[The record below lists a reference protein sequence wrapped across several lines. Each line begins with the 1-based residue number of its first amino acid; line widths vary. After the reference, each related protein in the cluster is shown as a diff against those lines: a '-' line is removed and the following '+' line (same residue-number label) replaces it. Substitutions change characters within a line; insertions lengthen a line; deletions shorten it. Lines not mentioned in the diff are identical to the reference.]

1 MQILNLKHVLYKLP
15 WQIHLALIK
24 PLIFYHKMQF
34 GVTLGYHIAIL
45 FYSREE
51 YLSWMKWSL
60 CEVTIYS
67 LVKLVD
73 MEKLN

>member
-24 PLIFYHKMQF
+24 PFIFHLKMQF
-34 GVTLGYHIAIL
+34 SVTLSYHIAIL

-51 YLSWMKWSL
+51 CLSWMKWCL

-67 LVKLVD
+67 LVKLVG
-73 MEKLN
+73 MERLN